1 MSEPKRPPTELEKT
15 KAQRIFNAGIFLSLM
30 ILALPLQAHAQN
42 ASGKVSVVTSY
53 AKDVTDPIK
62 KAFEAADRPPQS
74 GPIGMLV

>member
-1 MSEPKRPPTELEKT
+1 
-15 KAQRIFNAGIFLSLM
+15 M

-62 KAFEAADRPPQS
+62 KAFEAADRPQQS